1 MNGTAELRR
10 ARNQS
15 AHLFLSVFVFSIFV
29 NLLMLTGPIYML
41 QVYDRVLG
49 SRSVETLTALTVLVA
64 FLFGMMGVFDYAR
77 GRVIARAGAR
87 FQAMLD
93 TRTFNAS
100 MRQAVARE
108 APGGTTGLRHLESI
122 QRLFTSPAPMT
133 FFDIPW
139 TPLFVAV
146 IFMLHPWLGILAL
159 AGGALL
165 ILLTLVHQFIT
176 RQPVGQAQ
184 ASAHRADR
192 FAERLQQQAE
202 TIQSMGMGA
211 EVRAIWQ
218 KMRSDALDKTVSAS
232 DRTGI
237 FTTATKALR
246 LFLQSAMLGL
256 GAYLVLL
263 NQLTPGAMI
272 AGSILLGRALAPIEQ
287 GIGQWPLVQAAQ
299 RGWKGL
305 GDLLSQA
312 PPEAERTPLPRP
324 KARLQAD
331 QITVFAPGENKPL
344 LRGISFEVSPGQAMG
359 VIGVSGSGK
368 STLARVLT
376 GLVRPVSG
384 TLRLDGAT
392 LDQYPPDTL
401 GKYLGYVPQ
410 TVALL
415 EGTVAQNIARM
426 ENDAD
431 KAKIV
436 EAAKT
441 ANAHD
446 LILRFPDGYDTFLPD
461 GIGRLSGG
469 QMQRIALARA
479 LYNDPVV
486 VVLDEPNSNLD
497 AEGTA
502 ALNHAIRSLKSEGK
516 AVIIMAH
523 RPAAIAE
530 CDVLLM
536 LEDGQSRAFG
546 PRDEVL
552 AKVLQ
557 PNRQN
562 VGTITPSAARQSGGA
577 T

>member
-1 MNGTAELRR
+1 MTGTTELRK

-15 AHLFLSVFVFSIFV
+15 AHLFLSVFLFSIFV

-41 QVYDRVLG
+41 QIYDRVLG
-49 SRSVETLTALTVLVA
+49 SRSLETLTALTVLVG
-64 FLFGMMGVFDYAR
+64 FLFAMMAVFDYAR

-93 TRTFNAS
+93 GRTFNATL
-100 MRQAVARE
+100 RQSADRDSPRGA
-108 APGGTTGLRHLESI
+108 TGLRDLESI

-139 TPLFVAV
+139 TPLFIAV

-159 AGGALL
+159 LGGTVL
-165 ILLTLVHQFIT
+165 ILLTLAHQFLT

-184 ASAHRADR
+184 ASTQRADR
-192 FAERLQQQAE
+192 FADQVQLQAE
-202 TIQSMGMGA
+202 TIRSMGMGA

-218 KMRSDALDKTVSAS
+218 KMRSQALDQTVSAS
-232 DRTGI
+232 DRTGV
-237 FTTATKALR
+237 FTTSTKALR

-299 RGWKGL
+299 RGWHGL
-305 GDLLSQA
+305 GKLLSETA
-312 PPEAERTPLPRP
+312 PEAERTPLPRP
-324 KARLQAD
+324 KAHLKAE
-331 QITVFAPGENKPL
+331 QITVMAPGENIPL
-344 LRGISFEVSPGQAMG
+344 LHGISFEVTPGQAMG

-376 GLVRPVSG
+376 GLIQPVSG

-392 LDQYPPDTL
+392 LDQYPPDVL
-401 GKYLGYVPQ
+401 GKYMGYVPQ
-410 TVALL
+410 SVGLL

-426 ENDAD
+426 ESDAD
-431 KAKIV
+431 KNRIV
-436 EAAKT
+436 EAAKA

-446 LILRFPDGYDTFLPD
+446 LILKFPDGYDTFLPE

-497 AEGTA
+497 AAGTA
-502 ALNHAIRSLKSEGK
+502 ALNHAIRSLKAEGK
-516 AVIIMAH
+516 AVVIMAH
-523 RPAAIAE
+523 RPAAISE

-546 PRDEVL
+546 PRDQVL
-552 AKVLQ
+552 AQVLE
-557 PNRQN
+557 PGRRTA
-562 VGTITPSAARQSGGA
+562 GTISPAVPRQSGGKA
-577 T
+577 